1 MRRGFT
7 RLRNLLIC
15 TGMTSRLTAPQVTVP
30 AWHCRICGS
39 VPVLQHTRRVWGRRK
54 RFGIAWSESAPRLGL
69 GRRRA
74 IPSLRILCSRVAC
87 LFQDVPRRNG
97 ESPTTECYEVGRT
110 SAGALR
116 VSLMILMFVLVLGA
130 VLLQWQRPRMAEP
143 IFSNSSEPRHC
154 SAPCAA
160 ALADRK
166 AARFAAAAA
175 TA

>member
-1 MRRGFT
+1 
-7 RLRNLLIC
+7 
-15 TGMTSRLTAPQVTVP
+15 MTSRLTAPQVTVP